1 MIKSMTGFGSG
12 RATVGD
18 EEVVVEI
25 KSVNHKFLEVKVR
38 VPREAAPLESSIAK
52 IVKEKLSRGAVDVS
66 VKRTAKTSSGLLP
79 TYDSVLAEAYRTLF
93 AQIAKAQNV
102 PDDTT
107 VRSLAAQPQVI
118 RMEEPQGNPQM
129 VETAAQQALELAL
142 QALTAMRSAEGEAL
156 SNDLSAR
163 LGKMRELAFEI
174 QNLAPKAIEAFSTR
188 LLERIQE
195 LRRTVSVDDSRMAQE
210 VALFAERVDI
220 EEEMIRLQSHF
231 QQFELL
237 LAAAEPVGR
246 KMDFL
251 VQEMN
256 REVNTTGSKS
266 QSIDISN
273 RVVTLKAELERVRE
287 QVQNVE

>member
-12 RATVGD
+12 RAVAGD
-18 EEVVVEI
+18 EEVLVEI
-25 KSVNHKFLEVKVR
+25 KSVNHKFLETKVR
-38 VPREAAPLESSIAK
+38 VPREAAQLELSIAK
-52 IVKEKLSRGAVDVS
+52 LVKDRLSRGAVDVS
-66 VKRTAKTSSGLLP
+66 VKRTAKTSSGFLP
-79 TYDSVLAEAYRTLF
+79 TYDSVLAQAYRNLF
-93 AQIAKAQNV
+93 AQMAKEQNV

-118 RMEEPQGNPQM
+118 RMEEPQANPQLI
-129 VETAAQQALELAL
+129 ETAAQQALELAL
-142 QALTAMRSAEGEAL
+142 QSLAEMRSAEGEAL
-156 SNDLSAR
+156 SNDLFAR
-163 LGKMRELAFEI
+163 LVKMRELAFEI
-174 QNLAPKAIEAFSTR
+174 QKLAPKAVEAFSTR
-188 LLERIQE
+188 LLERLEE
-195 LRRTVSVDDSRMAQE
+195 LRRTVTVDESRVAQE

-231 QQFELL
+231 QQFEQL

-273 RVVTLKAELERVRE
+273 RVVALKAELERVRE